1 MCVSALPGALTSRTM
16 EVKAVTRDVRISPL
30 KVRLVMDVV
39 RGMSVEKALT
49 TLNYM
54 PQKAAREVSRTIKS
68 AAANAEHN
76 FELDRRALVIKRIY
90 ADLGP
95 VLKRSMPRARGMANR
110 IRKPT
115 THITVIVDDGAGY

>member
-1 MCVSALPGALTSRTM
+1 MYEPGAQTRNSM
-16 EVKAVTRDVRISPL
+16 EVKAITRLVRISPL

-39 RGMSVEKALT
+39 RGMPVEKALA

-54 PQKAAREVSRTIKS
+54 PQKAAREVARTIKS

-76 FELDRRALVIKRIY
+76 FDMDRDALVVKRIF
-90 ADLGP
+90 ADQGP
-95 VLKRSMPRARGMANR
+95 VLKRLMPRARGMANQ

-115 THITVIVDDGAGY
+115 THITVIVDDGEEY